1 MVLEPKLA
9 SVNGTQLEYVEVGE
23 GSPIIFVHGHMSDYR
38 T

>member
-9 SVNGTQLEYVEVGE
+9 SVNGTQLEYVEIGE
-23 GSPIIFVHGHMSDYR
+23 GSPQKEKNL